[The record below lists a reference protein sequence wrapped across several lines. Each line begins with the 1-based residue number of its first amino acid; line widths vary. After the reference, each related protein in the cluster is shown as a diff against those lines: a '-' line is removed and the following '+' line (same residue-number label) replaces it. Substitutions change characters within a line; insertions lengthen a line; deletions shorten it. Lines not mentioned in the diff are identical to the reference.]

1 MSKQNSAECQFAIN
15 MFKATEMS
23 MKKLLDLLEKTV
35 EQKKSFRSLSLMI
48 NKIKGQETELKKLSE
63 EVMRQQPH
71 QSTAS
76 SILNRQTTLITRLN
90 ELELQVDLLD
100 DDGQL
105 SQSSSRIRNDVSM
118 ISSRRNLSRQSTPAP
133 SDDKERIQ
141 HQRDIEG
148 KQTSSDIFNQPPPLP
163 PRPRQPSLFLQ
174 TSNEPGLQIQ
184 HVLEAHQR
192 NPKKEV
198 HESLLKSKTK
208 LGNELNVPNPFPC
221 FDKDISQKFTSPTR
235 SGKLEIASNLVNR
248 DVCDIETAQINLS
261 DNFDT
266 SQNLLPPI
274 QNLNLSGNHSLSNPF
289 ILADPTIQLQA
300 DGLFAQNSALEKTL
314 NLKLP
319 KRRNNQDSYANRNP
333 QYHNFPNLQQNVGP
347 SEVKIG
353 TNGYL
358 DSQVLNCD
366 LQKLPCLPTVANR
379 TSHLPSTTDKI
390 VAENNCLQSNQYINP
405 ITGVHSASVPPITV
419 QLMEQQHQNTVLN
432 PAAPNFLPNQVAP
445 QSNGIAAPLQFPQ
458 PVNSQHGLTST
469 FPVNQNVTQPSQL
482 CNNQFVPDSQVPS
495 NCQAPLTSTIH
506 APMCINQ
513 HSNPA
518 GQNQLSQPLINQ
530 SLLPTVNQHISSAY
544 SNPNVTQEKGNVDF
558 KHSIKLPPLKLQN
571 FNGDP
576 IHFHEW
582 INNFNTMIHNNPSIT
597 DTHRIT
603 YLQNSVSGKAK
614 DLIHAY
620 SCDPSYYQTAL
631 NELIRHFGDR
641 TIVVNAFINQLE
653 NWQMNFQN
661 KQSFIAF
668 SSFLKRLVQ
677 AFQYLGFTAD
687 LQSTALIKKAKEK
700 TPHHLVLKWT
710 EHCLTELNSD
720 PTLVD
725 FQQWLGLQAQ
735 IYDKVSRESNQRTI
749 SSQASKFVNSNNP
762 QTKQYNGNPSV
773 SVNNASAE
781 NSRKQW
787 NFGPQQKQPSIS
799 QNVPNKTFNTK
810 RSCEKCKQEHSIA
823 TCPEYQLC
831 SPSDRYNLVSQNN
844 LCTNCLSNK
853 HHKQSC
859 PSQKRCQVCSGF
871 HHTTLHDPA
880 KQIKRPTAAFSTE
893 VFSGNNPT
901 ASSSSKASS
910 QTPNTSSQQK
920 SQTNKAPNSRSGQTF
935 NNQSQQN
942 VQRRNLNG
950 NAINQSFSINQCSE
964 TPKNWYEQLQLI
976 PVSFLKGKKPSIP
989 TPS

>member
-105 SQSSSRIRNDVSM
+105 SQSSSRIRDDVSM

-148 KQTSSDIFNQPPPLP
+148 KQTSSNIFNQPPPLP

-208 LGNELNVPNPFPC
+208 LGNEINVPNPFPC

-333 QYHNFPNLQQNVGP
+333 QYHNFPNLQQDVGP
-347 SEVKIG
+347 SEVQIG

-458 PVNSQHGLTST
+458 PVNSQHGFTST

-687 LQSTALIKKAKEK
+687 LQSTTLIKKAKEK

-762 QTKQYNGNPSV
+762 QTKQYNGNLSV

-844 LCTNCLSNK
+844 LCTNCLSNT

-893 VFSGNNPT
+893 VF
-901 ASSSSKASS
+901 
-910 QTPNTSSQQK
+910 
-920 SQTNKAPNSRSGQTF
+920 F
-935 NNQSQQN
+935 
-942 VQRRNLNG
+942 
-950 NAINQSFSINQCSE
+950 
-964 TPKNWYEQLQLI
+964 W
-976 PVSFLKGKKPSIP
+976 
-989 TPS
+989 

>member
-1 MSKQNSAECQFAIN
+1 M
-15 MFKATEMS
+15 
-23 MKKLLDLLEKTV
+23 
-35 EQKKSFRSLSLMI
+35 
-48 NKIKGQETELKKLSE
+48 
-63 EVMRQQPH
+63 
-71 QSTAS
+71 
-76 SILNRQTTLITRLN
+76 
-90 ELELQVDLLD
+90 
-100 DDGQL
+100 
-105 SQSSSRIRNDVSM
+105 
-118 ISSRRNLSRQSTPAP
+118 
-133 SDDKERIQ
+133 
-141 HQRDIEG
+141 
-148 KQTSSDIFNQPPPLP
+148 
-163 PRPRQPSLFLQ
+163 
-174 TSNEPGLQIQ
+174 
-184 HVLEAHQR
+184 
-192 NPKKEV
+192 
-198 HESLLKSKTK
+198 
-208 LGNELNVPNPFPC
+208 
-221 FDKDISQKFTSPTR
+221 
-235 SGKLEIASNLVNR
+235 
-248 DVCDIETAQINLS
+248 
-261 DNFDT
+261 
-266 SQNLLPPI
+266 
-274 QNLNLSGNHSLSNPF
+274 
-289 ILADPTIQLQA
+289 
-300 DGLFAQNSALEKTL
+300 
-314 NLKLP
+314 P

-347 SEVKIG
+347 SEVQIG

-687 LQSTALIKKAKEK
+687 LQSTTLIKKAKEK

-762 QTKQYNGNPSV
+762 QTKQYNGNLSV

-920 SQTNKAPNSRSGQTF
+920 SQTNKAPNSRYGQTF

-950 NAINQSFSINQCSE
+950 NAIRETHSIDHSR
-964 TPKNWYEQLQLI
+964 LQKA
-976 PVSFLKGKKPSIP
+976 VA
-989 TPS
+989 